1 MASKTREIGCQGRT
15 KYYTKPAAHIS
26 KPCFPEAKFC
36 SGRTDHLCDHQLS
49 SGSEPVVW
57 LPILAA
63 SNQKESVMGATVRT
77 SIAPL
82 AGRVAS
88 RIHQN

>member
-1 MASKTREIGCQGRT
+1 MASKTREIVSRWCG
-15 KYYTKPAAHIS
+15 YV
-26 KPCFPEAKFC
+26 
-36 SGRTDHLCDHQLS
+36 
-49 SGSEPVVW
+49 PVVPRRLRSRLRCDLQ

-82 AGRVAS
+82 AGRVA
-88 RIHQN
+88 R